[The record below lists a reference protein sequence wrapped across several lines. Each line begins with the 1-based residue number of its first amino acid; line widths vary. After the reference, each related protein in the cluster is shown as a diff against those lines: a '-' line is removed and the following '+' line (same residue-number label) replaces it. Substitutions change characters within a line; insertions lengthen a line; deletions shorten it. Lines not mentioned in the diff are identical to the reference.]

1 MASAAVPA
9 RRMRLRMTEKLPC
22 STEENGWVYALVPHA
37 EERFGRS
44 LHSGRPDK
52 LNLAFQH
59 VNGG

>member
-1 MASAAVPA
+1 
-9 RRMRLRMTEKLPC
+9 MTEKLPC